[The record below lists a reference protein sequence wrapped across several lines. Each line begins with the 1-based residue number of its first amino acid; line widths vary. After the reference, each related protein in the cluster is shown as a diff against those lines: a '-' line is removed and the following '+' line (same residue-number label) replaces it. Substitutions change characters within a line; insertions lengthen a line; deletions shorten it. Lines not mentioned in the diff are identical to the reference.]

1 MTLKQYQSLCIKTE
15 PKYLTRGDEALL
27 GLLGLNASS
36 GECLRLYKKTLY
48 EGAELDQK
56 GIVRALG
63 WAICDISRIAN
74 AIDVDLETVLRGSA
88 EELNEDLK
96 SLNKGSECTENKNS
110 DAGDEKG

>member
-1 MTLKQYQSLCIKTE
+1 MTLKQYQSLCIKSE
-15 PKYLTRGDEALL
+15 PPYLTRGDEALL

-63 WAICDISRIAN
+63 WAICDISRIAH
-74 AIDVDLETVLRGSA
+74 AIDVDLETVLRASA
-88 EELNEDLK
+88 DELNDELGK
-96 SLNKGSECTENKNS
+96 T
-110 DAGDEKG
+110 DAGDKKES